1 MIWAEVELKFLIP
14 IGLLPLSTDFCIACK
29 MHSKLQ
35 PAFKSSLAF
44 TILQVPFWSF
54 LLMCTAS

>member
-44 TILQVPFWSF
+44 TFHQALSG
-54 LLMCTAS
+54 LLHAYIVS